1 MKKSL
6 LPIALASVALAATS
20 VAVAA
25 KDAKKNDPIVMV
37 VNNKSVPLS
46 EFEYLYNKNS
56 AQQLNGQSVDDYLG
70 MFIDFKLKVAEAEA
84 AGVDTTRA
92 FIDEF
97 NRYRDELA
105 LPYLKDKDMEAALI
119 NEAYEHMKTN
129 RDVNYIMLF
138 GGRSDSEKAKAL
150 TLADSIQTALVA
162 DPSQFADL
170 ADKYSVDK
178 NHGHMGWLTANRFPY
193 EFEKAVYDTP
203 IGEVSKVYELPRFGY
218 FIVKVDAERPNAG
231 EVNASH
237 ILKMT
242 RNKSPEEQQAAKIAI
257 DSIYNVLAN
266 GGNFPMVART
276 ESEDPGSASK
286 GGDLGWFGQGVMVP
300 EFEKVAWGLGNGE
313 LSKPFE
319 TSYGWHIIKKI
330 DSRTVPSLEE
340 ATPAIEKAMSRD
352 NRMLLPVNSKI
363 EQFKKQYGAK
373 IDTKAIAK
381 VSETFAKS
389 NNVHHALNLLKTNK
403 KVVATVGKT
412 KITAADVAP
421 KVIFTD
427 GMTRDEMVKAFTDA
441 TDAALTDATRN
452 KAIESLPLEHSE
464 YRNLINEYRD
474 GMLFFEIS
482 NSNVWDKGSKDTE
495 GLNTYFENNKA
506 KYCNWDRPRYKGY
519 VVFAQNDTISG
530 AIKDFIAENPTLQ
543 GEEMVKAMR
552 EKFKSRIKV
561 ERVLAP
567 KGDNQ
572 IIDYLVFDGKQPE
585 KVSKQWPVFFT
596 YGGKVIEQPEDVND
610 VKGLVTADYQQA
622 LETEWTKS
630 LREKY
635 PVKVNTEV
643 LKQVKP
649 LSSSK

>member
-6 LPIALASVALAATS
+6 LPIALASVAVAATS
-20 VAVAA
+20 VYGAA
-25 KDAKKNDPIVMV
+25 KDAKNSDPTVMV
-37 VNNKSVPLS
+37 VNKKSVPLS

-56 AQQLNGQSVDDYLG
+56 SQQINGQSVDDYLG

-84 AGVDTTRA
+84 SGVDTTRA

-105 LPYLKDKDMEAALI
+105 IPYLKDKDMEAALI

-138 GGRSDSEKAKAL
+138 GGRSETDKAKAL
-150 TLADSIQTALVA
+150 NLADSIQAALTA

-178 NHGHMGWLTANRFPY
+178 NHGHMGWLAANRFPY

-203 IGEVSKVYELPRFGY
+203 VGQVSKVYELPRFGY

-242 RNKSPEEQQAAKIAI
+242 RNKTPEEQQAAKVAI
-257 DSIYNVLAN
+257 DSIYNVLVN

-286 GGDLGWFGQGVMVP
+286 GGDLGWFGQGMMVP
-300 EFEKVAWGLGNGE
+300 EFEQVAWELGNGE
-313 LSKPFE
+313 ISKPFE
-319 TSYGWHIIKKI
+319 TTYGWHIIKKI
-330 DSRTVPSLEE
+330 DSRSVPTLEE
-340 ATPAIEKAMSRD
+340 ATPIIKKAMGRD
-352 NRMLLPVNSKI
+352 NRMTLPVDSKI

-381 VSETFAKS
+381 VSSSFAKAK
-389 NNVHHALNLLKTNK
+389 NVHQAIDLMKTNK

-412 KITAADVAP
+412 KIKAADVAP
-421 KVIFTD
+421 LVIFTD
-427 GMTRDEMVKAFTDA
+427 GMTQDEMAQAFTNA
-441 TDAALTDATRN
+441 TETALTNATREL
-452 KAIESLPLEHSE
+452 AIASLPLEHSD

-482 NSNVWDKGSKDTE
+482 NANVWDKGSKDTE
-495 GLNTYFENNKA
+495 GINTYFENNRA
-506 KYCNWDRPRYKGY
+506 KYSNWDRPRYKGY
-519 VVFAQNDTISG
+519 VVFAQNDTVGG
-530 AIKDFIAENPTLQ
+530 AIKEFIVENPTLK
-543 GEEMVKAMR
+543 GEDMVKAMR
-552 EKFKSRIKV
+552 DKFKTRIKV

-585 KVSKQWPVFFT
+585 KTSKQWPVFFT
-596 YGGKVIEQPEDVND
+596 YGGKVIDQPEDVND

-643 LKQVKP
+643 LKMVKP
-649 LSSSK
+649 LPTNK